1 MQSWLRPLCILVA
14 FLSLTVF
21 ADAEAPSA
29 QVKKILLIDSHSAG
43 DSWTEDLRHGI
54 LDCLREKSVHGNYE
68 THALGVYFSPGQ
80 VPAQSALQELKR
92 RLETNH
98 YDLIIVSN
106 NAATDL
112 FINGTLSAED
122 TPILVS
128 SYHGTLRTNSLN
140 MTGIETPSTFLPG
153 VKMGLKLRPES
164 KLVVLIS
171 GADADGV
178 AQSAAAEKHIREL
191 EDAPVLRLLSGKEY
205 STRELISELQKLP
218 EESFVIFFSWS
229 SSREEYPEHNNFTI
243 LPEIRKQIPHMVLG
257 KYDQH
262 LAQGVDGG
270 VFVSGAEQGR
280 LAGEM
285 AYRILQG
292 ERASAIPVRTGEAR
306 PMIQY
311 DALDKYDVSPDEFP
325 DDVRILNQPPGWWS
339 VNRYWIGVLAALV
352 ALFGSWLFF
361 LYYERRKSFRS
372 QAIYDAMPL
381 RILVADRKGRVYFF
395 QVERNSMGILPRSPA
410 AVKDISPFL
419 HELFN
424 DVWKEILQT
433 GHEVSREYDFLGSRR
448 KGSFTRLPRSI
459 FGVETILWISIDV
472 SELTMSREKLAE
484 AAEHFRITLESIG
497 DGVIVTDTSQKITMC
512 NTVASSYIGYSH
524 EEAVG
529 RPLKE
534 VFNIISY
541 LDDSVVPSPVE
552 KALETNSVVQ
562 LANHTDLIAKD
573 GTRRHI
579 ADSAAPIHRKNGEV
593 TGAVLVFRDVTAEYQ
608 RRDQL
613 RMNHELLQ
621 NAAELAHVDYFYHD
635 LKHGNTLVPCR
646 KYWPLNDKKGL
657 ASARGWIID
666 EDVDRFETEWRKLL
680 CGDIQSLQAAYRTR
694 ENGKIRYYVMRARR
708 RVSDGISSHAL
719 ELFGI
724 IQDVTGYQ
732 DIVHSYED
740 ANTLLNTILENF
752 PNPVL
757 LKDPENE
764 FKYVLANRGFC
775 SLLGKNSEE
784 VLGKTDFD
792 LFPRSEDAER
802 FHFNDK
808 ETMKSSGVQYF
819 EDHFLDPEGTFRDLL
834 MSKISIRR
842 SDGSR
847 LLVAIGTDV
856 TELKN
861 VQREREKVIGDLT
874 SYIECE
880 RSLNLCL
887 QNITLQPDFEQSI
900 QFLLREIGET
910 AGADRCYVFLLSEDG
925 MSVSNTHEWVAPGI
939 MPQIDS
945 LQNLKVTDFAGYH
958 ERLLRKEYLAFDDL
972 DLPQPEDLQSSVEF
986 LKQQQIRSALL
997 VGIWDK
1003 ENICGLIGIDFV
1015 RKKRSFKECDI
1026 HILKNAASLFLLAR
1040 ERNSQMNALADSV
1053 SLQRQVFDSIS
1064 IPILLLDKDFNVVKS
1079 NSALETFSEKYGSGL
1094 HGGKCYQQY
1103 CSCQDQ
1109 PGNCPGHLAYST
1121 GKPYTV
1127 ERKIKDRRILISAQ
1141 PIFDR
1146 GGNIIYV
1153 LESGFD
1159 ITDLRMQQEKLRKHN
1174 EQMNAYLQ
1182 QDVTVNACLE
1192 MLALNSDFH
1201 FVLNEILRRIGQ
1213 QLQAGSCEVFRHDPE
1228 KALLLPEGYWSPQEN
1243 GDNGSCSRL
1252 EAFSERDYPEIF
1264 RKLKNREM
1272 TTIHLNEEGN
1282 KDPELNKIRTY
1293 LEQRGM
1299 QSICCVSIGFR
1310 GNFWGYIEVEFNMSG
1325 KSFDEAEVRLIF
1337 AAVRIIEIL
1346 LERESERIKLTRSEN
1361 EKNMI
1366 WELMTVPLV
1375 LFSADRRPM
1384 RVNPAAER
1392 LTGLSAS
1399 RILEQ
1404 PCSKSFCMGNI
1415 PEDKCPL
1422 SLTLREKKPQQT
1434 ECRIHGR
1441 DFQVMTL
1448 PVFEGREVVVSV
1460 LQIYIDITEN
1470 NENKRK
1476 LLRAIEAAQAADRAK
1491 SNFLATMSH
1500 EIRTPLNAV
1509 IGFSELL
1516 QNGDIS
1522 EKEHVEYLQ
1531 AINFAGNT
1539 LLQLINDI
1547 LDLSKLDAGRMN
1559 IVAQKDDLKKLC
1571 EELLLMF
1578 SLRAKEKGIDMR
1590 LSCPESLPLLY
1601 ICVQRLRQVLL
1612 NLVGNAVKFT
1622 PFGRITITVTF
1633 EKEDESFGLLKIEI
1647 RDTGVGISNEHKGR
1661 IFESFFQE
1669 DTVRGAHEGTGLG
1682 LAISK
1687 RLVEHMGGSLGF
1699 ESELGTGTCF
1709 TITLRRIRFEARELP
1724 GLPGAPAGSAGEN
1737 MSAGNPERRKILLVD
1752 DVAMNLRVLTAML
1765 RQCNTDVVTASS
1777 GPQALEVLKS
1787 FRPDLILTDMW
1798 MPEMNGSELASKVRA
1813 IPPFADTMI
1822 VAVTADT
1829 ETDGN
1834 FSMDPFNAIL
1844 LKPVSMGK
1852 LDNLFQLI
1860 DRGELDACNHVTL

>member
-1 MQSWLRPLCILVA
+1 MQSWLMRLFAAIAL
-14 FLSLTVF
+14 LSLTAF
-21 ADAEAPSA
+21 ADPEIPAV
-29 QVKKILLIDSHSAG
+29 QVKKVLLIDSHSAG

-54 LDCLREKSVHGNYE
+54 LDYLREKNVHGNYE
-68 THALGVYFSPGQ
+68 TQALGVHFTPRHEPSE
-80 VPAQSALQELKR
+80 STLQDLKR
-92 RLETNH
+92 RLQANR

-106 NAATDL
+106 NSAANL
-112 FINGTLSAED
+112 FLEGKLSAGD

-128 SYHGTLRTNSLN
+128 SYHGPLKPKSLN
-140 MTGIETPSTFLPG
+140 MTGIETPPAFLPIIRIG
-153 VKMGLKLRPES
+153 MKLRPES
-164 KLVVLIS
+164 KMVVLIS

-178 AQSAAAEKHIREL
+178 AQSAAAEKQIHEMP
-191 EDAPVLRLLSGKEY
+191 DAPVLRMLNGKEY
-205 STRELISELQKLP
+205 TTRELLSELEKLP

-229 SSREEYPEHNNFTI
+229 SSREEYPVHNNYTI
-243 LPEIRKQIPHMVLG
+243 LPAIRKQVSRLIFG
-257 KYDQH
+257 KYDPH
-262 LAQGVDGG
+262 LDQGVDGG
-270 VFVSGAEQGR
+270 AFVSGAEQGR
-280 LAGEM
+280 AAGEL

-292 ERASAIPVRTGEAR
+292 ERASAIPVRVGEAR
-306 PMIQY
+306 PMVQY
-311 DALDKYDVSPDEFP
+311 DALDRYDVSPDEFP
-325 DDVRILNQPPGWWS
+325 EDVRILNQPPDWWS
-339 VNRYWIGVLAALV
+339 VNRYWVGVVAALL

-361 LYYERRKSFRS
+361 LYYERRKSYRA

-381 RILVADRKGRVYFF
+381 RILVADRKGKVYFYRA
-395 QVERNSMGILPRSPA
+395 EKEITGTLPGNPA
-410 AVKDISPFL
+410 VIGDISPIL

-424 DVWKEILQT
+424 EVWQ
-433 GHEVSREYDFLGSRR
+433 EVQQSGQEVNREYDFLGSRR
-448 KGSFTRLPRSI
+448 KGSFTRLPKTI

-472 SELTMSREKLAE
+472 SELTASRERLAE

-497 DGVIVTDTSQKITMC
+497 DGVIVTDVRQNITMC
-512 NTVASSYIGYSH
+512 NTVALGYIGYTP
-524 EEAVG
+524 EEVAG
-529 RPLKE
+529 KPLKE

-552 KALETNSVVQ
+552 KALETDSVVQ
-562 LANHTDLIAKD
+562 LANHTDLIARD

-593 TGAVLVFRDVTAEYQ
+593 TGAVLVFRDVTAEYE
-608 RRDQL
+608 RRDEL

-646 KYWPLNDKKGL
+646 KYWPLNEKKGL
-657 ASARGWIID
+657 ASARGWIIE
-666 EDVDRFETEWRKLL
+666 EDVERFETEWTKLL
-680 CGDIQSLQAAYRTR
+680 SGDVQSLQAAYRTR
-694 ENGKIRYYVMRARR
+694 ENGNIRYYVMRARR
-708 RVSDGISSHAL
+708 RVSEEGSSPGL

-724 IQDVTGYQ
+724 IQDVTDYQ
-732 DIVHSYED
+732 NIVHSYED

-757 LKDPENE
+757 LKDPEDD
-764 FKYVLANRGFC
+764 FKYMLANRGFC
-775 SLLGKNSEE
+775 ALLGCDPEA
-784 VLGKTDFD
+784 VIGKSDFE
-792 LFPRSEDAER
+792 LFPRREDAGQFR
-802 FHFNDK
+802 SDDT
-808 ETMKSSGVQYF
+808 ETMRMEGVRHF
-819 EDHFLDPEGTFRDLL
+819 EDHFINLKGTAHDLL

-900 QFLLREIGET
+900 HFLLREIGET
-910 AGADRCYVFLLSEDG
+910 VGADRCYIFLFSEDG
-925 MSVSNTHEWVAPGI
+925 MSASNTHEWVAPGI
-939 MPQIDS
+939 TPQIDN
-945 LQNLKVTDFAGYH
+945 LQNLKTSDFTGYY
-958 ERLLRKEYLAFDDL
+958 ERLIRKEYLAFEDL
-972 DLPQPEDLQSSVEF
+972 DRSLPEDLQFSVNF
-986 LKQQQIRSALL
+986 LKQQDIRSALL

-1003 ENICGLIGIDFV
+1003 ENLCGLVGVDFV
-1015 RKKRSFKECDI
+1015 RRKRAFKECDI

-1053 SLQRQVFDSIS
+1053 SLQRQIFESIS

-1079 NSALETFSEKYGSGL
+1079 NSALEDFSAKHGVVL
-1094 HGGKCYQQY
+1094 HTGKCFRQF
-1103 CSCQDQ
+1103 CDCQEL
-1109 PGNCPGHLAYST
+1109 PGNCPGHLT
-1121 GKPYTV
+1121 GTTGRAHTL
-1127 ERKIKDRRILISAQ
+1127 ERRIKERRVLISAQ

-1146 GGNIIYV
+1146 TGNLIYV

-1159 ITDLRMQQEKLRKHN
+1159 ITELRMQQEKLRKHN

-1213 QLQAGSCEVFRHDPE
+1213 QLQAVSCEAFRYDPA
-1228 KALLLPEGYWSPQEN
+1228 KALLQPEGFWSPHEN
-1243 GDNGSCSRL
+1243 AGEVSLPSS
-1252 EAFSERDYPEIF
+1252 EVFSERDYPESF

-1272 TTIHLNEEGN
+1272 ITVDLRGGEEA
-1282 KDPELNKIRTY
+1282 DPELKKIRDY
-1293 LEQRGM
+1293 LKRRGT
-1299 QSICCVSIGFR
+1299 QALCSVSIGFQ
-1310 GNFWGYIEVEFNMSG
+1310 GSFWGYVQVEFGGSG
-1325 KSFDEAEVRLIF
+1325 KAFDEAEVRLIF

-1346 LERESERIKLTRSEN
+1346 LERESERVKLTRSEN

-1375 LFSADRRPM
+1375 LFSADHRPM

-1392 LTGLSAS
+1392 LTGLSS
-1399 RILEQ
+1399 VQILNQ
-1404 PCSKSFCMGNI
+1404 PCNMSFCKGEI
-1415 PEDKCPL
+1415 PPDRCPL
-1422 SLTLREKKPQQT
+1422 VVTLREKKPQQM

-1448 PVFEGREVVVSV
+1448 PVFEGREVVSV

-1531 AINFAGNT
+1531 AITFAGNT

-1559 IVAQKDDLKKLC
+1559 IVSQKDDLKKLC

-1578 SLRAKEKGIDMR
+1578 SLRTKEKGIDMK
-1590 LSCPESLPLLY
+1590 LVCPESLPLVY

-1633 EKEDESFGLLKIEI
+1633 EKEDDTFGVLKIEI
-1647 RDTGVGISNEHKGR
+1647 RDTGVGISEEHQGR

-1669 DTVRGAHEGTGLG
+1669 ETVRGAHEGTGLG

-1687 RLVEHMGGSLGF
+1687 RLVEHMGGNLIF
-1699 ESELGTGTCF
+1699 ESKLGDGTCF
-1709 TITLRRIRFEARELP
+1709 TITLRKIRYEARERQSL
-1724 GLPGAPAGSAGEN
+1724 SA
-1737 MSAGNPERRKILLVD
+1737 SAADPSAANPSDGTSHRRKILLVD

-1777 GPQALEVLKS
+1777 GVQALEVLKS
-1787 FRPDLILTDMW
+1787 FQPDLILTDMW
-1798 MPEMNGSELASKVRA
+1798 MPGMNGSELAGKIRSMTQ
-1813 IPPFADTMI
+1813 FAHTII

-1860 DRGELDACNHVTL
+1860 DRGELDACDHVTL

>member
-1 MQSWLRPLCILVA
+1 MRSWWMPLFAAIAL
-14 FLSLTVF
+14 LSLTAY
-21 ADAEAPSA
+21 ADPETPAV
-29 QVKKILLIDSHSAG
+29 QVKKVLLIDSHSAG
-43 DSWTEDLRHGI
+43 DNWTEDLRHGL
-54 LDCLREKSVHGNYE
+54 LDYLREKNVHGNYE
-68 THALGVYFSPGQ
+68 TQSLGVHFTPGHE
-80 VPAQSALQELKR
+80 PSESTLQDLKR
-92 RLETNH
+92 RLQLNR
-98 YDLIIVSN
+98 YDLIVVSN
-106 NAATDL
+106 NSAADL
-112 FINGTLSAED
+112 FLDRKLSAGD

-128 SYHGTLRTNSLN
+128 SYHGPLKTKSLN
-140 MTGIETPSTFLPG
+140 MTGIETPAAFLPILRIG
-153 VKMGLKLRPES
+153 MKLRPES
-164 KLVVLIS
+164 KMVVLIS

-178 AQSAAAEKHIREL
+178 AQSAAAEKQVHEMA
-191 EDAPVLRLLSGKEY
+191 DAPVIRMLNGKEY
-205 STRELISELQKLP
+205 TTRELLSELEKLP
-218 EESFVIFFSWS
+218 EDSFVVFFSWS
-229 SSREEYPEHNNFTI
+229 SSKEDDPVHNNYTI
-243 LPEIRKQIPHMVLG
+243 LPAIRKHVSRLIFG

-262 LAQGVDGG
+262 LDQGVDGG
-270 VFVSGAEQGR
+270 AFVSGMEQGR
-280 LAGEM
+280 VAGEL

-292 ERASAIPVRTGEAR
+292 ERASAIPVRIGEAR
-306 PMIQY
+306 PMVQY
-311 DALDKYDVSPDEFP
+311 DALDRNDVSPDDFP
-325 DDVRILNQPPGWWS
+325 EEVRILNQPPDWWT
-339 VNRYWIGVLAALV
+339 VNRYWVGVVAVLL

-361 LYYERRKSFRS
+361 LYYERRKTRS
-372 QAIYDAMPL
+372 AQAIYNAMPL
-381 RILVADRKGRVYFF
+381 RILVADRKGKIYFCRAEKDINGNF
-395 QVERNSMGILPRSPA
+395 PKNPA
-410 AVKDISPFL
+410 AIRDISPVL
-419 HELFN
+419 HEMLN
-424 DVWKEILQT
+424 EVWSEVQQS
-433 GHEVSREYDFLGSRR
+433 GQEVSREYDFLGTRR
-448 KGSFTRLPRSI
+448 KASFTRLPKSI

-472 SELTMSREKLAE
+472 SELTASRERLSE

-497 DGVIVTDTSQKITMC
+497 DGVIVTDVLQNITMC
-512 NTVASSYIGYSH
+512 NTVALGYIGYTP
-524 EEAVG
+524 EEVVG
-529 RPLKE
+529 KPLKE

-562 LANHTDLIAKD
+562 LANHTDLIARD

-593 TGAVLVFRDVTAEYQ
+593 TGAVLVFRDVTAEYE

-646 KYWPLNDKKGL
+646 KYWPLNEKKGL
-657 ASARGWIID
+657 ASARGWVIE
-666 EDVDRFETEWRKLL
+666 EDMERFETEWTKLL
-680 CGDIQSLQAAYRTR
+680 SGDIQSLQAAYRTR
-694 ENGKIRYYVMRARR
+694 ENGNIRYYVMRARR
-708 RVSDGISSHAL
+708 HVSGEGASPGL

-724 IQDVTGYQ
+724 IQDVTDYQ
-732 DIVHSYED
+732 NIVHSYED

-757 LKDPENE
+757 LKDPEDG

-775 SLLGKNSEE
+775 ALLGRGQEE
-784 VLGKTDFD
+784 VIGKSDFE
-792 LFPRSEDAER
+792 LFSRREDAEQFR
-802 FHFNDK
+802 SDDT
-808 ETMKSSGVQYF
+808 ETMRSVGVQHF
-819 EDHFLDPEGTFRDLL
+819 EDHFINLKGMAHDLL

-842 SDGSR
+842 SDGSH

-887 QNITLQPDFEQSI
+887 QNITLQADFEQSI
-900 QFLLREIGET
+900 HFLLREIGET
-910 AGADRCYVFLLSEDG
+910 VGADRCYIFLLSEDG
-925 MSVSNTHEWVAPGI
+925 MSASNTHEWIASGI
-939 MPQIDS
+939 TQQLDN
-945 LQNLKVTDFAGYH
+945 LQNLKVSDFTGYYD
-958 ERLLRKEYLAFDDL
+958 RLLRKEYLAFEDL
-972 DLPQPEDLQSSVEF
+972 DRLQPEDLQFSVEF
-986 LKQQQIRSALL
+986 LKQQDIRSALL

-1003 ENICGLIGIDFV
+1003 ENLCGLVGVDFV
-1015 RKKRSFKECDI
+1015 RRKRSFKECDI

-1053 SLQRQVFDSIS
+1053 SLQRQIFESIS

-1079 NSALETFSEKYGSGL
+1079 NSAFEDFSGKHGSGFRS
-1094 HGGKCYQQY
+1094 GKCFRQF
-1103 CSCQDQ
+1103 CDCQEL
-1109 PGNCPGHLAYST
+1109 PGNCPGRLAGTT
-1121 GKPYTV
+1121 GRPHSL
-1127 ERKIKDRRILISAQ
+1127 ERKIKERRVLISAQ

-1146 GGNIIYV
+1146 TGKLIYV

-1159 ITDLRMQQEKLRKHN
+1159 ITELRMQQEKLRRHN

-1213 QLQAGSCEVFRHDPE
+1213 QLQANSCEVFRYDS
-1228 KALLLPEGYWSPQEN
+1228 ANSLLLSEGFWTPQEN
-1243 GDNGSCSRL
+1243 AASNPRPG
-1252 EAFSERDYPEIF
+1252 AFSERDYPECF

-1272 TTIHLNEEGN
+1272 ITVDLRGGEEA
-1282 KDPELNKIRTY
+1282 DPELGRVRDY
-1293 LEQRGM
+1293 LRGRGT
-1299 QSICCVSIGFR
+1299 QALCTVSIGFR
-1310 GNFWGYIEVEFNMSG
+1310 GSFWGYIEVEFGGSD
-1325 KSFDEAEVRLIF
+1325 KSFDEAEVRLMF

-1346 LERESERIKLTRSEN
+1346 LERESERVKLTRSEN

-1375 LFSADRRPM
+1375 LFSADHRPM

-1392 LTGLSAS
+1392 LTGLSSAQ
-1399 RILEQ
+1399 ILDQ
-1404 PCSKSFCMGNI
+1404 PCNMSFCKGEI
-1415 PEDKCPL
+1415 LPERCPL
-1422 SLTLREKKPQQT
+1422 SVTLREKKPQQM

-1448 PVFEGREVVVSV
+1448 PVFEGKEVVSV

-1531 AINFAGNT
+1531 AITFAGNT

-1559 IVAQKDDLKKLC
+1559 IVSQKDDLKKLC

-1578 SLRAKEKGIDMR
+1578 SLRTKEKGIDMK
-1590 LSCPESLPLLY
+1590 LVCPESLPFLY

-1633 EKEDESFGLLKIEI
+1633 EKEDDVFGILKIEI
-1647 RDTGVGISNEHKGR
+1647 RDTGVGISEEHQGR

-1669 DTVRGAHEGTGLG
+1669 ETVRGAHEGTGLG

-1687 RLVEHMGGSLGF
+1687 RLVEHMGGNLGF
-1699 ESELGTGTCF
+1699 ESRLGDGTCF
-1709 TITLRRIRFEARELP
+1709 TITLRKIRYEARERQALS
-1724 GLPGAPAGSAGEN
+1724 ASPADP
-1737 MSAGNPERRKILLVD
+1737 SAGNPSADALHRRKILLVD

-1765 RQCNTDVVTASS
+1765 RQCNTDVITASS
-1777 GPQALEVLKS
+1777 GNQALEVLKS
-1787 FRPDLILTDMW
+1787 FQPDLVLTDMW
-1798 MPEMNGSELASKVRA
+1798 MPGMNGSELAAKIRSMPQFVHT
-1813 IPPFADTMI
+1813 II

-1860 DRGELDACNHVTL
+1860 DRGELDACDHVTL